1 MFLIKRQIKQKEKKN
16 SFTLKTTNV
25 TLIIFFKTAFQKI
38 IIKRKVIL
46 KMIKEKKIADKTIS
60 ELL

>member
-1 MFLIKRQIKQKEKKN
+1 M
-16 SFTLKTTNV
+16 
-25 TLIIFFKTAFQKI
+25 IFFKAAFQKI